1 MKCPGI
7 KGAFLNYWKNE
18 YFSAEKPKH
27 FRAMKIKQCM
37 IYKDVVNK
45 RLARKLEQSSR
56 LEAKMLSEG
65 ELSPIDKRKLIECKA
80 AILELENV
88 IDIAESMFTAE
99 TCDQDETK

>member
-1 MKCPGI
+1 
-7 KGAFLNYWKNE
+7 
-18 YFSAEKPKH
+18 
-27 FRAMKIKQCM
+27 MKIKQCM

-45 RLARKLEQSSR
+45 RLIRKREQLSG

-88 IDIAESMFTAE
+88 IDIAEAI
-99 TCDQDETK
+99 TKRNNVRGKV